1 MFLKTKYYPVD
12 ADNRIIIKVPFK
24 NLRELTLN
32 LPGTGLIGLKGSWI
46 NSHWDIYKKFKILQQ
61 EGGNADK
68 K

>member
-12 ADNRIIIKVPFK
+12 ADNKIIIKVPFK

-46 NSHWDIYKKFKILQQ
+46 NLHWNTYKKFKILQQ
-61 EGGNADK
+61 EVKSADK